1 MTHNLFAEFLGDE
14 LPPIEKIIDWNYLMK
29 VVEYI
34 EKLEHQKF
42 GRFKV
47 MIQDDGCTIQ
57 ATNRTKENTYSKS
70 YYSESKINSVIK
82 SIELFIEWFNNKIK

>member
-14 LPPIEKIIDWNYLMK
+14 LPPIEKITDWNYLMK
-29 VVEYI
+29 VVEKI
-34 EKLEHQKF
+34 ESLQNQKF
-42 GRFKV
+42 GKFKV
-47 MIQDDGCTIQ
+47 IIQDDGCTIQ

-82 SIELFIEWFNNKIK
+82 SIELFIEWFNTIK